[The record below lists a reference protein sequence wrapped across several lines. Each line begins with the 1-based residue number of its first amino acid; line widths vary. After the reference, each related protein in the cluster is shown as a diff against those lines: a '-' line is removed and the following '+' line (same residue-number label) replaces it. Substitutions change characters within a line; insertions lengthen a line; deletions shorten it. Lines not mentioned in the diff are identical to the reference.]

1 MTDYLHW
8 HSFRELDEVSGL
20 AKGSAFRAFKHVEP
34 GLTEHKDY
42 RVLYAQEQRKLIEKL
57 RTNQRIYTSS
67 VNVVLLAPAA
77 EALILK
83 HLRTQSQAEQ

>member
-1 MTDYLHW
+1 MSDYLHW
-8 HSFRELDEVSGL
+8 RTFRELDEASGL
-20 AKGSAFRAFKHVEP
+20 SKGSAFRAFKHVEP
-34 GLTEHKDY
+34 QLTEQKNY
-42 RVLYAQEQRKLIEKL
+42 RVLRAQEQRNIIETL

-83 HLRTQSQAEQ
+83 HLQTQSKAEQ